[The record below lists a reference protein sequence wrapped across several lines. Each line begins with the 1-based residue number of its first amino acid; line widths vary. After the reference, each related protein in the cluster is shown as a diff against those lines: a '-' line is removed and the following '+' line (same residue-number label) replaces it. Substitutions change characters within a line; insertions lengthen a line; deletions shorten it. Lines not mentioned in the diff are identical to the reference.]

1 MGEAETPDG
10 SAMTDG
16 VADAALG
23 TIESFLD
30 ERAGALI
37 AAAAVAFLFKLGHDF
52 IREKQRQAASLRIVD
67 VYIRLAVKD
76 WEHPDIRPERGG
88 DRSILRL
95 AAHIETIGDSRAEGG
110 KEAFTPFVPY
120 TPQDDLS
127 VAEIRDFL
135 GFLDRQSIECA
146 VDFIQTEAMA
156 HALAAD
162 FRSEFVRQQF
172 TQDRKIALLRL
183 YNEQIVEAYDNAEKA
198 LRALAP
204 FLKCP
209 RLFWCAPFGYRV
221 WRFCSGS
228 GKRKPTPA
236 DRMVRSEAAEA
247 QVIAGVGSKAE
258 ASVPAE
264 RLGSENGLGAGSA
277 HGCDRSF
284 TPNVALP
291 SAAVKSGTGHLPRAG
306 SGPLLAIKR
315 LQRSFPAEGD
325 DDARHVGP
333 QKRFASPGPRPTS
346 PRLSQAQLAKRDHRN

>member
-1 MGEAETPDG
+1 MSEAEPLDG
-10 SAMTDG
+10 AAMTNG
-16 VADAALG
+16 VAETALG
-23 TIESFLD
+23 AIESFLD

-52 IREKQRQAASLRIVD
+52 SREKLRQAASLKIVD

-76 WEHPDIRPERGG
+76 WDHPDIRPERGA

-95 AAHIETIGDSRAEGG
+95 AAHIETIEGSKAEGG

-135 GFLDRQSIECA
+135 GFLDRESIESV

-162 FRSEFVRQQF
+162 FRSEFVRLQF

-198 LRALAP
+198 LKALAP

-209 RLFWCAPFGYRV
+209 RLFWCVPFGYRLWRLLV
-221 WRFCSGS
+221 WLWKKETGS
-228 GKRKPTPA
+228 
-236 DRMVRSEAAEA
+236 DR
-247 QVIAGVGSKAE
+247 QG
-258 ASVPAE
+258 
-264 RLGSENGLGAGSA
+264 
-277 HGCDRSF
+277 
-284 TPNVALP
+284 
-291 SAAVKSGTGHLPRAG
+291 
-306 SGPLLAIKR
+306 GPL
-315 LQRSFPAEGD
+315 
-325 DDARHVGP
+325 
-333 QKRFASPGPRPTS
+333 
-346 PRLSQAQLAKRDHRN
+346 